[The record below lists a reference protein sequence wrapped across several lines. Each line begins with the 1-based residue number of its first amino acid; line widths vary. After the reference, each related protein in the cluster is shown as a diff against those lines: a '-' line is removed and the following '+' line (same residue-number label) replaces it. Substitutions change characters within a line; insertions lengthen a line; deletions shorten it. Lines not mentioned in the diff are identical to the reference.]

1 MKRRF
6 PVRMALGSAVVLAC
20 SPATEPNSSGI
31 EVPNGNR
38 PLAIYV
44 VNHPLQYFAERI
56 GGQQVA
62 VTFPAPG
69 NVDPA
74 HWSPEPE
81 TIAAFQQAD
90 RILLNGAGYARWT
103 ERATLP
109 RSRCVDTAAAFRERW
124 IPAED
129 NVTHRHGPTG
139 EPAHGKFASNTWLD
153 PTLAALQAGA
163 ITEALSEARPG
174 DAATFESRNREL
186 QRALSKLDIRLANAT
201 HAIGHAPLLF
211 SHPVYDY
218 LIRRYDLNSVS
229 LDWEPDEAPGDDDWN
244 ALEKLLESHPA
255 RWLIWEATPL
265 DAVASR
271 LRTLGIES
279 LVFDPSANASE
290 SGDYMTVMAENAAA
304 LEHIA
309 SDMGRR

>member
-56 GGQQVA
+56 GAQQVS
-62 VTFPAPG
+62 VSFPAPG
-69 NVDPA
+69 DVDPA

-81 TIAAFQQAD
+81 TIAAYQKAD

-109 RSRCVDTAAAFRERW
+109 RSRCVDTAATFRERW
-124 IPAED
+124 IPVED
-129 NVTHRHGPTG
+129 DVTHRHGPTG
-139 EPAHGKFASNTWLD
+139 EHAHGRFASNTWLD
-153 PTLAALQAGA
+153 PTLAARQVGA
-163 ITEALSEARPG
+163 VAQALSDARPG
-174 DAATFESRNREL
+174 DASTFETRSQEL
-186 QRALSKLDIRLANAT
+186 QQALSELDVRLAAAT
-201 HAIGHAPLLF
+201 HPIGHTPLLF
-211 SHPVYDY
+211 SHPVYHY
-218 LIRRYDLNSVS
+218 LIRRYDLNALS
-229 LDWEPDEAPGDDDWN
+229 LHWEPDEAPVDDDWN
-244 ALEKLLESHPA
+244 ALEKLLETHPA
-255 RWLIWEATPL
+255 RWLIWEAAPL
-265 DAVASR
+265 DAVATR

-279 LVFDPSANASE
+279 VVFDPSGNASE
-290 SGDYMTVMAENAAA
+290 TGDFMTVMGQNAAA
-304 LEHIA
+304 LERIA
-309 SDMGRR
+309 ADAGRG

>member
-20 SPATEPNSSGI
+20 SPATETDSSGL
-31 EVPNGNR
+31 EVPDGNR
-38 PLAIYV
+38 RLAIYV
-44 VNHPLQYFAERI
+44 VSYPLQYFAERI

-62 VTFPAPG
+62 VSFPAPD

-74 HWSPEPE
+74 RWSPEPE
-81 TIAAFQQAD
+81 SIAAYQKAD

-124 IPAED
+124 IPIED
-129 NVTHRHGPTG
+129 DVTHRHGPTG
-139 EPAHGKFASNTWLD
+139 EHAHGEFASNTWLD
-153 PTLAALQAGA
+153 PTLAARQVGA

-174 DAATFESRNREL
+174 HAATFESRSQEL
-186 QRALSKLDIRLANAT
+186 QRALSELDVRLAAAT
-201 HAIGHAPLLF
+201 HPIGHAPLLF

-218 LIRRYDLNSVS
+218 LIRRYDLNAVS
-229 LDWEPDEAPGDDDWN
+229 LHWEPDEAPADDDWN
-244 ALEKLLESHPA
+244 ALEKLLETHPA
-255 RWLIWEATPL
+255 RWLIWEAAPL
-265 DAVASR
+265 APVASR

-279 LVFDPSANASE
+279 VVFDPSGNVPE
-290 SGDYMTVMAENAAA
+290 SGDYMTVMGKNAAA
-304 LEHIA
+304 LERIA
-309 SDMGRR
+309 ADARGR